1 MNIKWLGQKSHL
13 DTNNMQVEWLGAEDT
28 KQEVRG
34 LSVGGRE
41 ACDFRMKNRVTCD
54 LRCLIV
60 WLSNGASPEI
70 KNKFP
75 YFLSCFFGFPK
86 NHISVGS

>member
-1 MNIKWLGQKSHL
+1 M
-13 DTNNMQVEWLGAEDT
+13 DTDNLQVECLAAEDT

-34 LSVGGRE
+34 SRAGGHE
-41 ACDFRMKNRVTCD
+41 ACVFRVKNRVTCD